1 MVAATAFRAEA
12 DAAAVVCGGGR
23 GGGGFG
29 GGGGGR
35 GGFGNF
41 GGGNTG
47 KRYNLT
53 ATISARNAFNHVNY
67 ASPIGVLGSPFFGES
82 TALNNGGGAGFGG
95 NNGAAGN
102 RKIEFQ
108 LRFQF

>member
-1 MVAATAFRAEA
+1 MAAVAFPAVVV
-12 DAAAVVCGGGR
+12 AAVVSGGGGGR
-23 GGGGFG
+23 GGGGRG
-29 GGGGGR
+29 

-47 KRYNLT
+47 KRYNVTLGLNV
-53 ATISARNAFNHVNY
+53 RNAFNHVNF
-67 ASPIGVLGSPFFGES
+67 ANPSGVLGSPFFGTS

-102 RKIEFQ
+102 RKVEVQ
-108 LRFQF
+108 LRLQF